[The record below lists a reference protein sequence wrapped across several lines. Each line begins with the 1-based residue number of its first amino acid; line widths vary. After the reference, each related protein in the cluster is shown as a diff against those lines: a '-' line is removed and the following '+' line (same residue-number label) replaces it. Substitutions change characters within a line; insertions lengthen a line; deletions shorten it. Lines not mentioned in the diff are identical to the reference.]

1 MKPSREVG
9 FSAEEV
15 ICHYLLAQ
23 GLEVIARNFSCRM
36 GEIDLI
42 MQDRDMMVFVEVR
55 YRKNALFGGAVASVT
70 HAKQKKL
77 LKTALFYRLMHHH
90 KETDPFRFDVV
101 GLEGTPAKIEWIKN
115 AF

>member
-1 MKPSREVG
+1 MKPSRELG
-9 FSAEEV
+9 ASAEDA
-15 ICHYLLAQ
+15 ICHYLRAQ

-36 GEIDLI
+36 GEVDLI
-42 MQDRDMMVFVEVR
+42 MLDKDMLVFVEVR
-55 YRKNALFGGAVASVT
+55 YRKNNLFGGAVASVT
-70 HAKQKKL
+70 FAKQKKL
-77 LKTALFYRLMHHH
+77 LKTALFYRLMHHY